1 MTRRSSISKRYE
13 DPAPGD
19 GEALV
24 RVYAAGVNPIDI
36 TTRRGGAAQLEFP
49 AGLGR
54 DTAGV
59 VEAVGK
65 GVTSV
70 TIGSEVIVY
79 NTRNGSSE
87 LVGASQDK
95 LFPVPEGLGL
105 IEAVSIGITYTTAWD
120 AVVNKAG
127 VQSGQTV
134 IVQGAS
140 GGVGIAA
147 VQIAKAL
154 GVTAIGNAQHQREAP
169 MGAEPGCGPRGRLY
183 ARRLAREGQDAHQ
196 QQQGCPHR
204 PNRNSEPY
212 PPRHRQKHITT
223 NQPTTAQS
231 HLIQYKYPAFRL
243 CRIRLIYVRFVRS

>member
-70 TIGSEVIVY
+70 TIGSKVIVY
-79 NTRNGSSE
+79 NTRNGYSE

-134 IVQGAS
+134 PVQGAS
-140 GGVGIAA
+140 DGVGVAA

-154 GVTAIGNAQHQREAP
+154 GATAIGNASTKEKRRWVLSQ
-169 MGAEPGCGPRGRLY
+169 GADHVVDYTRDDWPAKVKMLTNNSKGVPIDPTETLSHTP
-183 ARRLAREGQDAHQ
+183 QDTDKSTSPPINRQ
-196 QQQGCPHR
+196 T
-204 PNRNSEPY
+204 PN
-212 PPRHRQKHITT
+212 HT
-223 NQPTTAQS
+223 
-231 HLIQYKYPAFRL
+231 
-243 CRIRLIYVRFVRS
+243 